1 MFEFNYHDTYVYVV
15 NYNGKYWVDWK
26 TLASPVFD
34 EVNYQKSMKN
44 SFALDCRLILKTSIH
59 KEDLPSLYEI
69 YLGKSCYLVELNA
82 LTEYCVNSG
91 PMEFIDFIFDVVIPK
106 INKTDHVHIDCKTDK
121 LVKRSSKNEQPEKV
135 SVDLTKVL
143 ASIEELKE
151 HQQIIEEKLD
161 KSLANAPHLSAND
174 QELIRLYQEN
184 QALSSINNYA
194 PLSKPK
200 PSRSQPV
207 KRVTVDLSKETSKSL
222 KDDKSMT
229 IADFLQSF
237 NAIYNLPYTEEEVI
251 KILKDSKQLGSSNRR
266 ITYNQPINNAKY
278 RHYFVNGSAPKGKVP
293 KLSTA
298 GQLWLEKKLLRF
310 AKFNSM
316 KELPD

>member
-26 TLASPVFD
+26 LLASPVFD

-44 SFALDCRLILKTSIH
+44 NFALDCRLILKTSIH
-59 KEDLPSLYEI
+59 EDDLPSLYKI

-82 LTEYCVNSG
+82 LTEYCINSG

-121 LVKRSSKNEQPEKV
+121 LVKRSPKKEQSEKV
-135 SVDLTKVL
+135 NVDLTKVL

-161 KSLANAPHLSAND
+161 KSLANTPHLSAND

-194 PLSKPK
+194 SVPAPASN
-200 PSRSQPV
+200 QPV
-207 KRVTVDLSKETSKSL
+207 KRVTVDLSKETDKSL

-229 IADFLQSF
+229 IGDFLQSF
-237 NAIYNLPYTEEEVI
+237 NAIYNLLYTEEEVI

-266 ITYNQPINNAKY
+266 STYNQPINNAKY
-278 RHYFVNGSAPKGKVP
+278 RHYFVNGSAPKGQVP

-310 AKFNSM
+310 SKFNSM
-316 KELPD
+316 KKLPE

>member
-1 MFEFNYHDTYVYVV
+1 
-15 NYNGKYWVDWK
+15 
-26 TLASPVFD
+26 
-34 EVNYQKSMKN
+34 MKN
-44 SFALDCRLILKTSIH
+44 NFALDCRLILKTSIH
-59 KEDLPSLYEI
+59 KDDLPSLYKI

-82 LTEYCVNSG
+82 LTEYCINSG

-121 LVKRSSKNEQPEKV
+121 LVKRSSKKEQPEKV
-135 SVDLTKVL
+135 NVDLTKVL
-143 ASIEELKE
+143 SSIEELKK

-161 KSLANAPHLSAND
+161 KSLANTPHLSAND

-194 PLSKPK
+194 SVPAPASN
-200 PSRSQPV
+200 QPV
-207 KRVTVDLSKETSKSL
+207 KRVTVDLSKETDKSL

-229 IADFLQSF
+229 IGDFLQSF
-237 NAIYNLPYTEEEVI
+237 NAIFNLFYTEEEVI

-266 ITYNQPINNAKY
+266 STYNQPINNAKY
-278 RHYFVNGSAPKGKVP
+278 RHYFVNGSAPKGQVP

-316 KELPD
+316 KELPE

>member
-26 TLASPVFD
+26 ALASPVFD

-121 LVKRSSKNEQPEKV
+121 LVKRSSKNEQSEKV
-135 SVDLTKVL
+135 NIDLTKVL

-151 HQQIIEEKLD
+151 RQQIIEEKLD
-161 KSLANAPHLSAND
+161 KSLANTPHLSAND

-194 PLSKPK
+194 PVSELKS
-200 PSRSQPV
+200 SRSQPV

-222 KDDKSMT
+222 KDDNSMT

-237 NAIYNLPYTEEEVI
+237 NAIYNLPYTEEDVI
-251 KILKDSKQLGSSNRR
+251 KILKDSKQLSNRR

-293 KLSTA
+293 KLSRA

>member
-26 TLASPVFD
+26 LLASPVFN

-44 SFALDCRLILKTSIH
+44 NFALDCRLILKTSIH
-59 KEDLPSLYEI
+59 RDDLPNLFKI

-121 LVKRSSKNEQPEKV
+121 LVKRNSKKEQPEKV
-135 SVDLTKVL
+135 NVDLTKVL
-143 ASIEELKE
+143 SSIEELKK

-194 PLSKPK
+194 PVYESK

-222 KDDKSMT
+222 KDDNSMT

-237 NAIYNLPYTEEEVI
+237 NAIYNLFYTEEEVI
-251 KILKDSKQLGSSNRR
+251 KILKDSKQLGSSNRMP
-266 ITYNQPINNAKY
+266 TYNQPINNAKY
-278 RHYFVNGSAPKGKVP
+278 RHYFVNGSAPKGQVP